1 MRDTKRVPEDDISI
15 SDALSTVTNPGPEA
29 SGWLTGGL
37 SDVVASG
44 PELIIRI

>member
-1 MRDTKRVPEDDISI
+1 MRDAERVPEDDISI
-15 SDALSTVTNPGPEA
+15 GDALGTVSDPGSKA

-44 PELIIRI
+44 PELVIRI